1 MNSDSDLSL
10 TYKFETSE
18 IVSSEI
24 LSSESNDFNTETESS
39 SSNIKS
45 ETIDSNIEIVTNYY
59 PYIAGY
65 YLNNQNSSIKLFS
78 F

>member
-1 MNSDSDLSL
+1 MNSYSDLSL
-10 TYKFETSE
+10 TYKF
-18 IVSSEI
+18 EI

-45 ETIDSNIEIVTNYY
+45 ETVDSNTEIVTN
-59 PYIAGY
+59 Y